1 MKSFLAE
8 NIVDVYH
15 PRYGPPST
23 DQPTRPR
30 TPVTPGPRDHGSE
43 DAGSRAVHPWPGKLG
58 PAGLDAATPSPDSTP
73 PFQSVGFT
81 ISTLGYEIARR
92 FRETLHPLGIEPR
105 DFSLLRAVASD
116 EGRSQQAVGETLQ
129 IAPSRMV
136 AFVDQLESRGL
147 LERRQNVDD
156 RRTRALHLTDAG
168 RDLLGRAFALAV
180 ETERGICA
188 ELTPEDRSQLLE
200 LLSRVAVRLEIGPGV
215 HTAHAHSSLHDA

>member
-1 MKSFLAE
+1 MTAGHPAE
-8 NIVDVYH
+8 
-15 PRYGPPST
+15 
-23 DQPTRPR
+23 
-30 TPVTPGPRDHGSE
+30 E
-43 DAGSRAVHPWPGKLG
+43 AGGHAGHPWPGKLG
-58 PAGLDAATPSPDSTP
+58 PAGLDAATPSPDSSP

-92 FRETLHPLGIEPR
+92 FRDTLQPLEIEPR
-105 DFSLLRAVASD
+105 DFSLLRAVAAE

-147 LERRQNVDD
+147 LERRQNADD

-168 RDLLGRAFALAV
+168 RDLLGRAFMLAV
-180 ETERGICA
+180 GVEREICA
-188 ELTPEDRSQLLE
+188 GLTSDERSQLLE
-200 LLSRVAVRLEIGPGV
+200 LLSRVAVRLDIGPGV